1 MAWRQQKVLQICSGQ
16 KQHGYAGIVQLCIS
30 CKAFMQHTPD
40 CIAARML
47 RTDCLEEQELPCT
60 YLAHHELECI
70 IIVLIVIIIIIIARG
85 LLT

>member
-1 MAWRQQKVLQICSGQ
+1 
-16 KQHGYAGIVQLCIS
+16 
-30 CKAFMQHTPD
+30 MQHTPD

-47 RTDCLEEQELPCT
+47 RTDCLEEQELPRT

-70 IIVLIVIIIIIIARG
+70 IIVLVIIIIIIIARG